1 MLLFNAA
8 PHDSAASSICSF
20 FYSDILAAFTYS
32 LVIKTD
38 KSQQPFQISLLATVI
53 SPKTIDYM
61 NWHKLTI
68 PETFELLGSSEHGL
82 RSTIAEEK
90 LIEFGPNEL
99 QEGKKKS
106 VLGILL
112 AQFKDVMILIL
123 LAAAIIS
130 GIIGD
135 LTDTIVILVIVLLNA
150 IIGFFQEYRAEKAMQ
165 ALKQM
170 AVTQARVLRDG
181 TSSWLPATA
190 LVPGDVVLL
199 EAGNA
204 LPADVRIVESVNLK
218 IEEAALTGES
228 HAIDKISQRLEL
240 DDIPLGDKKNMA
252 FKGTFVTYGRG
263 TAVVVATGMQTELG
277 RIAKM
282 LQEDESLTPLQQR
295 LASFGKKLSVLVL
308 LLCILFFVAGWL
320 RGEDVV
326 KMIMTSISLAVA
338 AIPEALPAVITIS
351 LALAAKRMIRFNSL
365 IRKLPAVETLGSVTY
380 ICTDKTGTLTK
391 NKMHVEDILV
401 DGKLYERNAIADVQQ
416 SNNVQ
421 LLLHAFALNNDA
433 VTDDDNNIKGDST
446 EVALMEVAKEQH
458 IAADA
463 WPRLAEIAFDADRK
477 LMTTF
482 HSYNNAVISFTK
494 GAPDILLQR
503 CGNIDLAAM
512 QQTVDEMAA
521 KGHRILGF
529 AYRMWDEL
537 PHDLSADL
545 HETDLQFLGLTGIID
560 PPREEVF
567 DAVKQCKTAG
577 IVPVMITGDH
587 PLTAKTIAERI
598 GILNNEK
605 DLVITGQQLAAMD
618 DDSFLSKVE
627 RIKVYA
633 RVSPEQKLQIVKMLQ
648 QKGHY
653 VAMTGDGVNDA
664 PSLKRANIGIAMG
677 ITGTDVSKEAAHMIL
692 LDDNFSTIVKA
703 VREGRRI
710 YDNIL
715 KFIKYLMTTNSG
727 ELWTLLLGPMIGLP
741 VALLP
746 IHILWINLVSDG
758 LPAISLSF
766 EKAEKNVMDRPPRPP
781 QQSVFANGRGLHMIW
796 VGMLMAGIA
805 LSAQAWAIN
814 HGLHWQSIV
823 FNVLCLSQMG
833 HVLAIRS
840 ETQSFFS
847 AGMFSNKPLIAAVG
861 LALLLQIAITY
872 IPFLQPIFQTEAL
885 TLQEFLL
892 VGAASSLVFIAVE
905 IEKKISNSRREKQRR
920 VEVGM

>member
-1 MLLFNAA
+1 
-8 PHDSAASSICSF
+8 
-20 FYSDILAAFTYS
+20 
-32 LVIKTD
+32 
-38 KSQQPFQISLLATVI
+38 
-53 SPKTIDYM
+53 M
-61 NWHKLTI
+61 NWHRLDI
-68 PETFELLGSSEHGL
+68 AEIFELLGTGPLGL
-82 RSTIAEEK
+82 NSDAAEEK
-90 LIEFGPNEL
+90 LLQTGPNEL

-106 VLGILL
+106 IAGMLL

-123 LAAAIIS
+123 LGAAVIS

-135 LTDTIVILVIVLLNA
+135 VTDTIVILVIVVLNA
-150 IIGFFQEYRAEKAMQ
+150 VIGFLQEYRAEKAMQ

-170 AVTQARVLRDG
+170 AVTQTRVLRDG
-181 TSSWLPATA
+181 VSNWLPATV

-204 LPADVRIVESVNLK
+204 VPADVRIMESVNLK

-228 HAIDKISQRLEL
+228 HAIDKISHSLEI
-240 DDIPLGDKKNMA
+240 DDLPLGDKKNMA

-277 RIAKM
+277 RIARL
-282 LQEDESLTPLQQR
+282 LQEDETLTPLQHR
-295 LASFGKKLSVLVL
+295 MASFGKKLSVLVL
-308 LLCILFFVAGWL
+308 FLCVLFFVAGWL

-326 KMIMTSISLAVA
+326 KMVLTSISLAVA

-391 NKMHVEDILV
+391 NKMHVEDV
-401 DGKLYERNAIADVQQ
+401 FVNGRQYSREAITAAKETEAM
-416 SNNVQ
+416 N

-433 VTDDDNNIKGDST
+433 VEDADKTIKGDST
-446 EVALMEVAKEQH
+446 EIALLQVALEQN
-458 IAADA
+458 IQPDT

-482 HSYNNAVISFTK
+482 HQRDDKIISITK
-494 GAPDILLQR
+494 GAPDTLLQR
-503 CGNIDLAAM
+503 CATVDVPAM
-512 QQTVDEMAA
+512 QQQVDTMAA
-521 KGHRILGF
+521 EGHRILGF
-529 AYRMWDEL
+529 AYHYWDAL
-537 PHDLSADL
+537 PGNPDSEL
-545 HETDLQFLGLTGIID
+545 HETGLQFIGLAGIID

-567 DAVKQCKTAG
+567 DAVAQCKTAG

-587 PLTAKTIAERI
+587 PLTAKTIAQRI
-598 GILNNEK
+598 GILSSEK
-605 DLVITGQQLAAMD
+605 DLVITGLQLAALD
-618 DDSFLSKVE
+618 NDSFLAKVE
-627 RIKVYA
+627 KIKVYA
-633 RVSPEQKLQIVKMLQ
+633 RVSPEQKLHIVKTLQ

-664 PSLKRANIGIAMG
+664 PSLKRANICIAMG

-703 VREGRRI
+703 VKEGRRI

-766 EKAEKNVMDRPPRPP
+766 EKAEKDIMNRPPRPP
-781 QQSVFANGRGLHMIW
+781 QQSVFSNGRGLHMIW

-814 HGLHWQSIV
+814 HGLHWQTIV

-840 ETQSFFS
+840 ERQSLFG
-847 AGMFSNKPLIAAVG
+847 AGIFSNKPLLAAVFI
-861 LALLLQIAITY
+861 ALLLQAAVTY
-872 IPFLQPIFQTEAL
+872 IPFLQPVFETEAL
-885 TLQEFLL
+885 TLHEFLL

-905 IEKKISNSRREKQRR
+905 IEKMISRMRQPE
-920 VEVGM
+920 

>member
-1 MLLFNAA
+1 
-8 PHDSAASSICSF
+8 
-20 FYSDILAAFTYS
+20 
-32 LVIKTD
+32 
-38 KSQQPFQISLLATVI
+38 
-53 SPKTIDYM
+53 M
-61 NWHKLTI
+61 NWHRLSI
-68 PETFELLGSSEHGL
+68 EETFELLDTTPQGL
-82 RSTIAEEK
+82 AASDAEEK
-90 LIEFGPNEL
+90 LLQYGPNEL

-106 VLGILL
+106 IAGMLL

-135 LTDTIVILVIVLLNA
+135 LTDTIVILIIVLLNA
-150 IIGFFQEYRAEKAMQ
+150 VIGFFQEYRAEKAIQ
-165 ALKQM
+165 ALRQM
-170 AVTQARVLRDG
+170 AVTQARVLREG
-181 TSSWLPATA
+181 NSNWIPATA

-204 LPADVRIVESVNLK
+204 VPADIRIVESVNLK

-228 HAIDKISQRLEL
+228 HAIDKITHSLET
-240 DDIPLGDKKNMA
+240 DDLPIGDRSNMA

-263 TAVVVATGMQTELG
+263 TGIVIATGMQTELG
-277 RIAKM
+277 RIARM
-282 LQEDESLTPLQQR
+282 LQEEETLTPLQQR
-295 LASFGKKLSVLVL
+295 MASFGKNLSILVL
-308 LLCILFFVAGWL
+308 FLCILFFVAGWL
-320 RGEDVV
+320 RGEDLV
-326 KMIMTSISLAVA
+326 KMVLTSISLAVA

-391 NKMHVEDILV
+391 NKMHVEDVFVNGQLV
-401 DGKLYERNAIADVQQ
+401 ERNNLSAVIQQ
-416 SNNVQ
+416 EDIKRM
-421 LLLHAFALNNDA
+421 LLAFALNNDA
-433 VTDDDNNIKGDST
+433 VEDGDKNIVGDST
-446 EVALMEVAKEQH
+446 EVALMEVALEQD
-458 IAADA
+458 IRSGD
-463 WPRLAEIAFDADRK
+463 WPRIAEIAFDSGRK

-482 HSYNNAVISFTK
+482 HEHENKIISFTK

-503 CGNIDLAAM
+503 CQGVDEPKLL
-512 QQTVDEMAA
+512 QQVDEMAA
-521 KGHRILGF
+521 KGHRVLGF
-529 AYRMWDEL
+529 AYRYWDAMPAEPDIL
-537 PHDLSADL
+537 V
-545 HETDLQFLGLTGIID
+545 HETGLRFLGLAGIID
-560 PPREEVF
+560 PPRDEVF
-567 DAVKQCKTAG
+567 DAVAQCKTAG
-577 IVPVMITGDH
+577 IVPVIITGDH
-587 PLTAKTIAERI
+587 PLTAKTIAQRV
-598 GILNNEK
+598 GILKSET
-605 DLVITGQQLAAMD
+605 DMLVTGKELAAMD
-618 DDSFLSKVE
+618 NDSFLAKVE
-627 RIKVYA
+627 KIKVYA
-633 RVSPEQKLQIVKMLQ
+633 RVSPEQKLQIVKALQ

-692 LDDNFSTIVKA
+692 LDDNFSTIVRA

-766 EKAEKNVMDRPPRPP
+766 EKAEKDIMNRPPRPP
-781 QQSVFANGRGLHMIW
+781 QQSVFSNGRGMHMIW
-796 VGMLMAGIA
+796 VGMLMAGIS

-814 HGLHWQSIV
+814 NDLHWQTIV

-840 ETQSFFS
+840 EKRSLFS
-847 AGMFSNKPLIAAVG
+847 IGIFSNKPLILAVMI
-861 LALLLQIAITY
+861 ALLLQFVVTY
-872 IPFLQPIFQTEAL
+872 TPFLQPIFQTESL
-885 TLQEFLL
+885 SLYEFII
-892 VGAASSLVFIAVE
+892 VGASSSLVFIAVE
-905 IEKKISNSRREKQRR
+905 IEKVISRKRSKKINF
-920 VEVGM
+920 

>member
-1 MLLFNAA
+1 
-8 PHDSAASSICSF
+8 
-20 FYSDILAAFTYS
+20 
-32 LVIKTD
+32 
-38 KSQQPFQISLLATVI
+38 
-53 SPKTIDYM
+53 M
-61 NWHKLTI
+61 NWHRLSI
-68 PETFELLGSSEHGL
+68 AETYELLGTTRQGL
-82 RSTIAEEK
+82 SASAAEEK
-90 LIEFGPNEL
+90 LMQVGPNEL
-99 QEGKKKS
+99 QESKKKS
-106 VLGILL
+106 IAGMLL

-135 LTDTIVILVIVLLNA
+135 LTDTIVILIIVLLNA

-181 TSSWLPATA
+181 YTARLPATV
-190 LVPGDVVLL
+190 LVPGDVILL

-204 LPADVRIVESVNLK
+204 VPADVRITESVNLK
-218 IEEAALTGES
+218 VEEAALTGES
-228 HAIDKISQRLEL
+228 HAIDKIIHALES
-240 DDIPLGDKKNMA
+240 DDLPLGDKKNMA

-263 TAVVVATGMQTELG
+263 TAVVIATGMQTELG

-282 LQEDESLTPLQQR
+282 LQEDETLTPLQQR
-295 LASFGKKLSVLVL
+295 MASFGKKLSVLVL
-308 LLCILFFVAGWL
+308 FLCILFFVAGWL
-320 RGEDVV
+320 RGEDVA
-326 KMIMTSISLAVA
+326 KMVMTSISLAVA

-391 NKMHVEDILV
+391 NKMHVEDV
-401 DGKLYERNAIADVQQ
+401 FVNGELYERSVLPIIKQQ
-416 SNNVQ
+416 EQVN

-433 VTDDDNNIKGDST
+433 VAGDDKIIKGDST
-446 EVALMEVAKEQH
+446 EIALLEVAREQN
-458 IAADA
+458 IQSDT
-463 WPRLAEIAFDADRK
+463 WPRLAEIAFDSDRK

-482 HSYNNAVISFTK
+482 HSHDKKIISFTK

-503 CGNIDLAAM
+503 CAAIDLTAM
-512 QQTVDEMAA
+512 QQQVDDMAA

-529 AYRMWDEL
+529 AYRYWDAL
-537 PHDLSADL
+537 PQNPDIEI
-545 HETDLQFLGLTGIID
+545 HETGLQFLGLTGIID

-567 DAVKQCKTAG
+567 DAVAQCKTAG

-598 GILNNEK
+598 GILSSNN

-618 DDSFLSKVE
+618 NDNFLDKVE

-766 EKAEKNVMDRPPRPP
+766 EKGEKDIMNRPPRPP

-814 HGLHWQSIV
+814 NGLHWQTIV

-833 HVLAIRS
+833 HVMAIRS
-840 ETQSFFS
+840 DNQSLFR
-847 AGMFSNKPLIAAVG
+847 AGLFSNKPLIGAVFI
-861 LALLLQIAITY
+861 ALLLQIVVTY
-872 IPFLQPIFQTEAL
+872 TPFLQPIFQTESL
-885 TLQEFLL
+885 TLHEFLV
-892 VGAASSLVFIAVE
+892 VGALSSIVFFAVE
-905 IEKKISNSRREKQRR
+905 IEKAVFKRTRSTHSTDL
-920 VEVGM
+920 